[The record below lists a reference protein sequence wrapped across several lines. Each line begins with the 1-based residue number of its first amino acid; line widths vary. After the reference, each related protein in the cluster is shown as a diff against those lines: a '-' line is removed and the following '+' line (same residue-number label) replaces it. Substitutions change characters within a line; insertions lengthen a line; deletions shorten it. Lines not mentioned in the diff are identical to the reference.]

1 MAKSRRQ
8 QLEER
13 AARLGLTVEM
23 WSPGDRLGTRYTF
36 TIRAPHGGGVYDV
49 GHALGLREAERWLE
63 GAIAIFDLSR
73 YDVPDGTER
82 GRWWNETMVTK
93 NMRDLT

>member
-13 AARLGLTVEM
+13 AARLGLAVEM

-36 TIRAPHGGGVYDV
+36 TIRTPHGGGVYDV

-73 YDVPDGTER
+73 YDVPNGTER
-82 GRWWNETMVTK
+82 GQWWDATLQALQEEA
-93 NMRDLT
+93 